1 MSLFSE
7 ILMVSRIRFLNII
20 SHHMAVIKK
29 SRRESGESV
38 SVNESRMESKL
49 LRFTTLLLMPIR
61 MGILRTVP
69 SIHWQVGR
77 TGFGHAGV
85 DGEKEEAE
93 EAVATMATCICTKIL
108 RDSAIRTQ
116 LLFDVARVRLLSA
129 PQFPWQAS
137 KCWSKRDRARCEG
150 EAERPVIRGKGKKR
164 RKNTEER
171 AVAVVVASCCR
182 CRCCQCRKCNSQ
194 FAVLRCNS
202 NKRSGKRACHIYKPF
217 TYIQCRPK
225 VYPCL

>member
-1 MSLFSE
+1 
-7 ILMVSRIRFLNII
+7 
-20 SHHMAVIKK
+20 MAVIKK
-29 SRRESGESV
+29 SHAESGESV

-61 MGILRTVP
+61 MWILRTMP

-77 TGFGHAGV
+77 MGFGHAEV
-85 DGEKEEAE
+85 DAKAEETE

-150 EAERPVIRGKGKKR
+150 EAERPVIRGKGKKNKKKHR
-164 RKNTEER
+164 RAR
-171 AVAVVVASCCR
+171 RRSCCR
-182 CRCCQCRKCNSQ
+182 QLLLSLSLLSVSQ
-194 FAVLRCNS
+194 VQLAIRNFALQQQQE
-202 NKRSGKRACHIYKPF
+202 KRQTCVPYIQAFHIYTVPAESVF
-217 TYIQCRPK
+217 VFVSATCAG
-225 VYPCL
+225 L